1 MSLAAASI
9 YWIIVC
15 LWSAIL
21 VTVAVAFA
29 RNATRLGS
37 AKLLLV
43 VVMIDTVRNILENVY
58 FGAYFGAQYGFF
70 SHRLTTVLG
79 QPYLL
84 ILPKLANVA
93 AALIVLSLL
102 VFRWL
107 PHTQREKANAEI
119 ILQETKQ
126 ALDQESEEHR
136 RLFETSVDLIVVTDA
151 DRIIRRISDSCETI
165 LGYRSDELLNRY
177 GGEMASLADIASFRN
192 ELDKTLRGGVLQ
204 NVECRFRHKHGHDVV
219 LQISGVW
226 SARAQRFFLIGRDMT
241 ASKLASEK
249 LSELAHFDQL
259 TKLPNRTSFVRDF
272 SAFMADEASR
282 PSALAMLDLDG
293 FKDVN
298 DTLGHSF
305 GDQVLKQMAARLAA
319 AAPLNVDVYR
329 FGGDEFAL
337 LLRDCRDPLAA
348 QETITRM
355 FKAIETPIDLEGQ
368 RITLR
373 ASAGL
378 AFAPRDARTLDELTA
393 SADLALY
400 DAKGGGGRKCR
411 LFMPSMRAS
420 AQARL
425 DMDTELRRAAETGQF
440 ELYFQPQVD
449 LSTGVITGAEALLRW
464 NHPTKGLVAPGAFID
479 ALANSPIAPEVG
491 RWIIDETC
499 KWGAKYNASRS
510 KPFRVAV
517 NLFPCQFKEGTLLR
531 DIEQSLARHEL
542 LPQHLEA
549 EITENIALGDHTIL
563 STLRS
568 LRSLGVQLAFDDFGT
583 GFASLACIAKY
594 PLTRIKIDKSFV
606 QNIAQGA
613 GYQETAIATSII
625 MMAHNLSLSVTAE
638 GVETEEQ
645 GAFLKCKGCDEAQGY
660 LYARPMPANELLRIL
675 SESPVAAPAW
685 DAHGAYS

>member
-1 MSLAAASI
+1 M
-9 YWIIVC
+9 IVC

-21 VTVAVAFA
+21 VTVALAFV
-29 RNATRLGS
+29 RNAETLGS

-43 VVMIDTVRNILENVY
+43 VVMIDTARNILENVY

-70 SHRLTTVLG
+70 SQHLTGLLG

-93 AALIVLSLL
+93 AALVVVVLL

-107 PHTQREKANAEI
+107 PYTQREKASAAAV
-119 ILQETKQ
+119 LQKTRQ

-136 RLFETSVDLIVVTDA
+136 RLFETSVDLIVVIDV
-151 DRIIRRISDSCETI
+151 DRIIRRISNSCEAI
-165 LGYRSDELLNRY
+165 LGYRTDELLNRY
-177 GGEMASLADIASFRN
+177 GGELASPADIDAFRN
-192 ELDKTLRGGVLQ
+192 ELERSLHGGVLH
-204 NVECRFRHKHGHDVV
+204 NVECRFRHKRGHDVV

-226 SARAQRFFLIGRDMT
+226 SQRAQRFFLIGRDMT

-249 LSELAHFDQL
+249 LSELAHLDHL
-259 TKLPNRTSFVRDF
+259 TMLPNRTSFIRDF
-272 SAFMADEASR
+272 NVFMAGGADL
-282 PSALAMLDLDG
+282 PSALSMLDLDG
-293 FKDVN
+293 FKDIN

-305 GDQVLKQMAARLAA
+305 GDQVLKKMADRLTAA
-319 AAPLNVDVYR
+319 ATSDVTVYR

-337 LLRDCRDPLAA
+337 LLRNCRDPLAA
-348 QETITRM
+348 QEVVTQM
-355 FKAIETPIDLEGQ
+355 VKAIEAPFDLEGQ
-368 RITLR
+368 RITLG
-373 ASAGL
+373 ASAGI

-400 DAKGGGGRKCR
+400 DSKAAGGRTYR

-425 DMDTELRRAAETGQF
+425 DMDKELRRAAANRQF
-440 ELYFQPQVD
+440 VLYFQPQVN
-449 LSTGVITGAEALLRW
+449 LSTGTVTGAEALLRW
-464 NHPTKGLVAPGAFID
+464 NHPSKGLIAPGAFID
-479 ALANSPIAPEVG
+479 ALAKSPVAPEVG
-491 RWIIDETC
+491 RWIIDEAC
-499 KWGAKYNASRS
+499 KWGAKYNADHPTPIRI
-510 KPFRVAV
+510 AV

-531 DIEQSLARHEL
+531 DVKQSLARHEL
-542 LPQHLEA
+542 RPDYLEA

-563 STLRS
+563 STLQS

-606 QNIAQGA
+606 HNIGPGA
-613 GYQETAIATSII
+613 NKQETAIATSII
-625 MMAHNLSLSVTAE
+625 MMAHNLNLSVTAE

-645 GAFLKCKGCDEAQGY
+645 SAFLKSKQCDDAQGY
-660 LYARPMPANELLRIL
+660 LYAHPMPADNLLRFL
-675 SESPVAAPAW
+675 SERRL
-685 DAHGAYS
+685 AHA